1 MKTLVKTGKNKKPAA
16 VNYHREAAQCC
27 AKQSK
32 IEAGCHD

>member
-1 MKTLVKTGKNKKPAA
+1 MKTLLKAGKKIKKPA
-16 VNYHREAAQCC
+16 AAQCC

>member
-1 MKTLVKTGKNKKPAA
+1 MKTLIKIEKKKAKP
-16 VNYHREAAQCC
+16 AAQCC